1 MGEWVWEV
9 MSTKE
14 GEANFPRRK
23 EDALEPLSPKLW
35 PNAREQTE
43 KGEEKRGRWRGALVG
58 RWDDPMWG
66 RVQMMGKAE
75 EGWGDGKREREGKRR
90 WKGGHIFP
98 WWGNR
103 GSGWIER
110 WLKRNLDGGAK
121 SHRLPTS
128 RGSKEKTRGGAN
140 RTVEREGEGSALSS
154 QSQVKLYRI
163 WRMNTET
170 NAAIQTQERGVRN
183 GSKRFDMGRKGKK
196 IAREEVTR
204 VAVGG

>member
-1 MGEWVWEV
+1 

-154 QSQVKLYRI
+154 QSGQTVQNLTNEYRDKRGYSDAGAWGEKWIEEI
-163 WRMNTET
+163 WYGAE
-170 NAAIQTQERGVRN
+170 G
-183 GSKRFDMGRKGKK
+183 
-196 IAREEVTR
+196 
-204 VAVGG
+204 